1 MGGGGKA
8 SAELCYVKKFMSKV
22 QPFRLI
28 ERGGEASLNFFM
40 WKKYYFLAEPQGG
53 LGRPKVLTFS
63 NILFWRHPLHRGNI
77 VTSAKY

>member
-28 ERGGEASLNFFM
+28 ERGWGFAELFYVKKILFFGWTSGGE
-40 WKKYYFLAEPQGG
+40 GG

-63 NILFWRHPLHRGNI
+63 NI
-77 VTSAKY
+77 VTSIKN